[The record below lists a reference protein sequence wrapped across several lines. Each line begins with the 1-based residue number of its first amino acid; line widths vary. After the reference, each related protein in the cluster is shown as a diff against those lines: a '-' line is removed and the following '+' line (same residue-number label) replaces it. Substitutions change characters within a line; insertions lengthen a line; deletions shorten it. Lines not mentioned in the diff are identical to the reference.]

1 MKDAY
6 YYERADGSNYLVG
19 GAYMEIG
26 EERRFI
32 EKYDYKTGMVTLKSA
47 FTNAPTVGTEFRI
60 FTNYFIDKPHYVK
73 CRNDPDCIVTVEVNE
88 NNSTRPIH
96 CKTTYAHPNHVGL
109 KYYKYYLYQI
119 INSNVVYDYSG
130 QHK

>member
-1 MKDAY
+1 MYKRQEIGNLKDAY

-26 EERRFI
+26 EERRLI

-47 FTNAPTVGTEFRI
+47 FTNTPTVGTEFRI

-73 CRNDPDCIVTVEVNE
+73 CRNDP
-88 NNSTRPIH
+88 RP
-96 CKTTYAHPNHVGL
+96 
-109 KYYKYYLYQI
+109 
-119 INSNVVYDYSG
+119 
-130 QHK
+130 

>member
-1 MKDAY
+1 MTAITVSYTHLGVGLYDMYFCRGKVQIAGSSTSFYINKEIGNLKDAY

-47 FTNAPTVGTEFRI
+47 FTNTPTAVSYTHLDVYKRQDKGYKLAQAVG
-60 FTNYFIDKPHYVK
+60 VK
-73 CRNDPDCIVTVEVNE
+73 SD
-88 NNSTRPIH
+88 
-96 CKTTYAHPNHVGL
+96 
-109 KYYKYYLYQI
+109 I
-119 INSNVVYDYSG
+119 IMGDFD
-130 QHK
+130 